1 MRIGQTT
8 CLVLQI
14 RTGKTC
20 PFGRGRRRC
29 PRRGARGSHYFSSLP
44 DPGGVLSALTK
55 IPKRCLIQIT
65 LKAPV
70 FSYCRASDSHCV
82 GHPSGILFTRRRSD
96 GLSTQQ
102 TGLGRGFHQ
111 EAKKDEQSDYETG
124 ARRGICCGGRGGV
137 DRWGRRMASLPLS

>member
-44 DPGGVLSALTK
+44 DPGGVLSTLTK

-70 FSYCRASDSHCV
+70 FSYCSMTVRGKGFTLYGASQRDTL
-82 GHPSGILFTRRRSD
+82 HPPS
-96 GLSTQQ
+96 
-102 TGLGRGFHQ
+102 
-111 EAKKDEQSDYETG
+111 
-124 ARRGICCGGRGGV
+124 
-137 DRWGRRMASLPLS
+137 